1 VALSRTYKRNENIY
15 GRIFKDVSNKENE
28 PVASIVLTSGCRE
41 NELSQDGTYNGYFTS
56 NLKKIW
62 VGGKFKGSYKRFYK
76 LVYNNMMASDQHP
89 KYFKDGKQNPSFE
102 KARPFTI

>member
-62 VGGKFKGSYKRFYK
+62 DGGEF
-76 LVYNNMMASDQHP
+76 N
-89 KYFKDGKQNPSFE
+89 
-102 KARPFTI
+102 